1 MKTFNHILI
10 PTDFSETAR
19 DALRTARDLAKDT
32 QARLTIA
39 HVVPDVWQQ
48 AWVAEAG
55 IEVASVQQAW
65 VDGGKNQLKA
75 LAEEEG
81 LRGASVAT
89 VVLIGSPHTAIA
101 EFVDTHNVDLMVVGT
116 HGHGPI
122 RRFVL
127 GSVAERLIRAA
138 HCPVLAVPHES
149 LRASPSVARE
159 PAMAEMSTAGA
170 APVRGAD
177 DQC

>member
-1 MKTFNHILI
+1 MKTFNHILV

-19 DALRTARDLAKDT
+19 DALRMARDVAKDT

-39 HVVPDVWQQ
+39 NVVPDVWQQ

-55 IEVASVQQAW
+55 LEVAGVQEAW
-65 VDGGKNQLKA
+65 VEGGKNRLKV
-75 LAEEEG
+75 LADEEG
-81 LRGASVAT
+81 MRGANVSI
-89 VVLIGSPHTAIA
+89 VVLIGTPHTAITEYA
-101 EFVDTHNVDLMVVGT
+101 DTHNADLMVVGT

-122 RRFVL
+122 RRFML
-127 GSVAERLIRAA
+127 GSVAERVIRAA

-149 LRASPSVARE
+149 LRASPPVTRE
-159 PAMAEMSTAGA
+159 PAAAEMSAAGA
-170 APVRGAD
+170 TPARGAD

>member
-1 MKTFNHILI
+1 MKTFNHILV

-19 DALRTARDLAKDT
+19 HALRTARDMAKDT
-32 QARLTIA
+32 QTRLTIVHA
-39 HVVPDVWQQ
+39 VPDVWQQ

-55 IEVASVQQAW
+55 IEVARIQQAW
-65 VDGGKNQLKA
+65 VDGARSQLKA
-75 LAEEEG
+75 LVDEEG
-81 LRGASVAT
+81 VRGAAVA
-89 VVLIGSPHTAIA
+89 VLIGTPHFAITEYA
-101 EFVDTHNVDLMVVGT
+101 DSHQVDLMVVGT

-149 LRASPSVARE
+149 LRAESPVTRE
-159 PAMAEMSTAGA
+159 PVAAEMSAAGA
-170 APVRGAD
+170 TPARGAD